1 MLRSLEKPDRKVQ
14 DFLFREEFLSA
25 AETSDFQKLRRNE
38 AFFLILMTLISV
50 GTSMRRDWCW
60 AWKITC
66 GFCKFLWKAVGGEV
80 GRGEAVCRTGTIWFT
95 DWRLGERAGELAW
108 GVRARAVKTGNH
120 SDRGLTGGRRRK
132 SCLPVSMFEAAS
144 VIELQHSPL

>member
-50 GTSMRRDWCW
+50 GTSMRRDWC
-60 AWKITC
+60 
-66 GFCKFLWKAVGGEV
+66 
-80 GRGEAVCRTGTIWFT
+80 
-95 DWRLGERAGELAW
+95 
-108 GVRARAVKTGNH
+108 
-120 SDRGLTGGRRRK
+120 
-132 SCLPVSMFEAAS
+132 
-144 VIELQHSPL
+144 